1 MNIQE
6 KKCKVDELSK
16 LFGQYNCF
24 YIIDSTGISANVI
37 SDLRKECFNN
47 EINYLVTKNSFIK
60 RAIQES
66 NMESDKVTTIID
78 QVLHG
83 VSGLMFINDNI
94 SKPAKILN
102 KLKQEGIP
110 FVFKCA
116 YFDGELFVGE
126 NNLNTMKNMKSQKEL
141 VADII
146 ALLQSP
152 IKNIISALKQKV
164 EKEVIA

>member
-6 KKCKVDELSK
+6 KKCKIDELSK
-16 LFGQYNCF
+16 LFNQYDCF
-24 YIIDSTGISANVI
+24 YIIDSTGVSANVV
-37 SDLRKECFNN
+37 SDLRKECFNS

-60 RAIQES
+60 RAIKGLD
-66 NMESDKVTTIID
+66 MKDDKVNTIID
-78 QVLHG
+78 KVLHG

-102 KLKQEGIP
+102 KLKQEGFP

-116 YFDGELFVGE
+116 YFNGELFVGE
-126 NNLNTMKNMKSQKEL
+126 SNLNTMKNMKSQKEL
-141 VADII
+141 IADII

-164 EKEVIA
+164 EKEIIA

>member
-126 NNLNTMKNMKSQKEL
+126 NNLNTMKNMQR
-141 VADII
+141 
-146 ALLQSP
+146 
-152 IKNIISALKQKV
+152 
-164 EKEVIA
+164 